1 MTAHALLSASGAAR
15 WMHCTGSPKLEQGF
29 PDTISAY
36 AKEGTLAHAFCELK
50 LRKFAVE
57 PMGKSTYTRRLNK
70 LKKEPEYQKEMDG
83 YTDDYLDRVKAIIL
97 AYPHKPHVACE
108 QRVDFSAWVS
118 GGFGTADCIV
128 VGDDILHIVDFKYG
142 KGVEVDAHGN
152 PQMRLYAL
160 GAAELYKMLWQ
171 IRTVRM
177 TIIQPRLGNYS
188 TDEMPYQELL
198 DWADKVVKPAAQEA
212 AGKQGHFEPGDWC
225 RFCRAKQ
232 QCKARAEFFAA
243 MAKDA
248 EAHPDPRLMTP
259 EDLGRYLKA
268 AKLLKA
274 WAEDMQEYGLTLCL
288 DGKEVPGWKAVE
300 GRGSRAFTDQEAA
313 FKVLMDH
320 GTEEAILYNRVPL
333 TLAQAEKVVGKKEFA
348 VLVGSYIDKKP
359 GKPTLVPEADKRP
372 AITNKPTAEQVFKP
386 IDNEAIPF

>member
-15 WMHCTGSPKLEQGF
+15 WMHCTGSPKLERDF
-29 PDTISAY
+29 PDTTSAY

-57 PMGKSTYTRRLNK
+57 PMGKSTYTRRLNR

-108 QRVDFSAWVS
+108 QRVDFSAWVP

-160 GAAELYKMLWQ
+160 GAVALYKMLWQ

-198 DWADKVVKPAAQEA
+198 DWAEKVVKPAAQEA
-212 AGKQGHFEPGDWC
+212 AGEQGHFEPGDWC

-232 QCKARAEFFAA
+232 QCKARAEYFAA

-274 WAEDMQEYGLTLCL
+274 WAEDMQEYGLTRCL
-288 DGKEVPGWKAVE
+288 DGKKEVPGWKAVE

-320 GTEEAILYNRVPL
+320 GTEEAMLYNRVPL

-348 VLVGSYIDKKP
+348 ALVGSYIDKKP

-372 AITNKPTAEQVFKP
+372 AITNKPTAEQVFTKM
-386 IDNEAIPF
+386 EMEE

>member
-15 WMHCTGSPKLEQGF
+15 WMHCTGSPKLERDF
-29 PDTISAY
+29 PDTTSAY
-36 AKEGTLAHAFCELK
+36 AKEGTLAHAICELK

-57 PMGKSTYTRRLNK
+57 PMGKATYTRRLSK

-108 QRVDFSAWVS
+108 QRVDFSNWVP

-128 VGDDILHIVDFKYG
+128 VGDDTLHIVDFKYG
-142 KGVEVDAHGN
+142 KGVEVDAHDN

-177 TIIQPRLGNYS
+177 TIIQPRLSNYS
-188 TDEMPYQELL
+188 TDELPYQDLL

-212 AGKQGHFEPGDWC
+212 SGEQGRFEPGDWC

-232 QCKARAEFFAA
+232 QCKARAEYFAA

-288 DGKEVPGWKAVE
+288 DGREVPGWKAVE
-300 GRGSRAFTDQEAA
+300 GRGSRTFTDQEAA

-320 GTEEAILYNRVPL
+320 GTDEAMLYNRVPL
-333 TLAQAEKVVGKKEFA
+333 TLAQAEKMVGKKEFA
-348 VLVGSYIDKKP
+348 ALVGSYIDKKP

-372 AITNKPTAEQVFKP
+372 AITNKPTAEQVFTKM
-386 IDNEAIPF
+386 EE

>member
-15 WMHCTGSPKLEQGF
+15 WMHCTGSPRLEQDF
-29 PDTISAY
+29 PDTTSSY

-57 PMGKSTYTRRLNK
+57 PMSKTTFSRRLTK
-70 LKKEPEYQKEMDG
+70 LKKEPEYQKEMDS
-83 YTDDYLDRVKAIIL
+83 YTDDYLDHVKEIIL

-108 QRVDFSAWVS
+108 QKVDFSAWVP

-128 VGDDILHIVDFKYG
+128 IGGDTLHIVDFKYG

-160 GAAELYKMLWQ
+160 GAAELYKFLWQ
-171 IRTVRM
+171 IRKVRM

-198 DWADKVVKPAAQEA
+198 DWAEKVVKPAAQEA
-212 AGKQGHFEPGDWC
+212 AGDNGRFQPGDWC

-232 QCKARAEFFAA
+232 QCKARAEYFAA

-248 EAHPDPRLMTP
+248 KEHPDPRLMTM
-259 EDLGRYLKA
+259 EELGRYLEA

-274 WAEDMQEYGLTLCL
+274 WAEDLQDYGLTCAL
-288 DGKEVPGWKAVE
+288 DGREIPGWKAVE
-300 GRGSRAFTDQEAA
+300 GRGSRSFTDQDAA
-313 FKVLMDH
+313 FRVLMDH
-320 GTEEAILYNRVPL
+320 GTDESMLYNRVPL
-333 TLAQAEKVVGKKEFA
+333 TLAQAEKLIGKKEFA
-348 VLVGSYIDKKP
+348 ELVGAYIEKKP
-359 GKPTLVPEADKRP
+359 GKPALVPETDKRP
-372 AITNKPTAEQVFKP
+372 AITNVPAADQVFKKME
-386 IDNEAIPF
+386 D

>member
-15 WMHCTGSPKLEQGF
+15 WMHCTGSPKLERDF
-29 PDTISAY
+29 PDTTSAY
-36 AKEGTLAHAFCELK
+36 AKEGTLAHAICELK

-57 PMGKSTYTRRLNK
+57 PMGKATYTRRLSK

-108 QRVDFSAWVS
+108 QRVDFSNWVP

-128 VGDDILHIVDFKYG
+128 VGDDTLHIVDFKYG
-142 KGVEVDAHGN
+142 KGVEVDAHDN

-177 TIIQPRLGNYS
+177 TIIQPRLSNYS
-188 TDEMPYQELL
+188 TDELPYQDLL

-212 AGKQGHFEPGDWC
+212 SGEQGRFEPGDWC

-232 QCKARAEFFAA
+232 QCKARAEYFAA

-288 DGKEVPGWKAVE
+288 DGQDVPGWKAVE
-300 GRGSRAFTDQEAA
+300 GRGSRTFTDQEAA

-320 GTEEAILYNRVPL
+320 GTDEAMLYNRVPL
-333 TLAQAEKVVGKKEFA
+333 TLAQAEKMVGKKEFA
-348 VLVGSYIDKKP
+348 ALVGSYIDKKP

-372 AITNKPTAEQVFKP
+372 AITNKPTAEQVFTKM
-386 IDNEAIPF
+386 EE

>member
-15 WMHCTGSPKLEQGF
+15 WMHCTGSPKLERDF
-29 PDTISAY
+29 PDTTSAY
-36 AKEGTLAHAFCELK
+36 AKEGTLAHAICELK

-57 PMGKSTYTRRLNK
+57 PMGKATYTRRLSK

-108 QRVDFSAWVS
+108 QRVDFSNWVP

-128 VGDDILHIVDFKYG
+128 VGDDTLHIVDFKYG
-142 KGVEVDAHGN
+142 KGVEVDAHDN

-177 TIIQPRLGNYS
+177 TIIQPRLSNYS
-188 TDEMPYQELL
+188 TDELPYQDLL

-212 AGKQGHFEPGDWC
+212 SGEQGRFEPGDWC

-232 QCKARAEFFAA
+232 QCKARAEYFAT

-248 EAHPDPRLMTP
+248 ETHPDPRLMTP

-288 DGKEVPGWKAVE
+288 DGQEVPGWKAVE

-320 GTEEAILYNRVPL
+320 GTDEAMLYNRVPL

-348 VLVGSYIDKKP
+348 ALVGDYIDKKP
-359 GKPTLVPEADKRP
+359 GKPTLVPAADKRP
-372 AITNKPTAEQVFKP
+372 AITNKPTAEQVFTKM
-386 IDNEAIPF
+386 EE